1 MNKLKPRI
9 LLGSVFCLT
18 GIFVALGEAALSSPP
33 SKPRTVIRG
42 SGMSTA
48 NASGGPD
55 LVRLVGPVISNTK
68 VRDLPYIP
76 PAPQILEEPL
86 TRYPHSERP
95 ARSQNSG
102 FPRFQS
108 LFEKIFR
115 PVPSMPMPLLTFEG
129 INYVQTECDFPCYP
143 PDPNGDVGPNHYVQA
158 VNTSFRVFD
167 KSGNPLTPV
176 TTFNSFFAP
185 LGGGNPCGN
194 SQNHGDPFVFYD
206 HLVDR
211 WVITDFALVP
221 NSLWECIGVSQTG
234 DPTGGY
240 YLYALQHDPMNPAR
254 FGDYPKF
261 ALWPDAYY
269 LTMNL
274 FNNPFHERVLV
285 GVRVYALDRASMIT
299 GGPTNA
305 IGFTIPLD
313 GLGDSYSLVPA
324 SFRTGSA
331 PLAGEHE
338 FLLAV
343 DSAFPGIAQT
353 QIHGWYFHADFI
365 TPANSSIGL
374 GPEHAPNAEITVNP
388 FIPACTAETCSLV
401 PQQGT
406 SQELATMG
414 DKIMTP
420 LVYQKRNGMESL
432 WAAQTTILN
441 FPDGPTA
448 VSWYQFDVTG
458 GNFPA
463 VPVQQQEWT
472 NGNDGLWR
480 WMPSIA
486 VDQNGN
492 MAIGYSTSSPSM
504 YAGIR
509 YAGRLAF
516 DPLNNLGQGEAIMT
530 NGAGAQVGD
539 EVWGD
544 YTMTTIDPADG
555 ITFWHTNEYY
565 QTTSDHNWSTRI
577 GKFQFPVASPTPTP
591 RATPTPR
598 PRPTPAPRL

>member
-1 MNKLKPRI
+1 MKKLKPR
-9 LLGSVFCLT
+9 LLIGSAFCLA
-18 GIFVALGEAALSSPP
+18 GIFVALGEVGLSSAQ
-33 SKPRTVIRG
+33 SKAQIVVRG
-42 SGMSTA
+42 STAPTA

-55 LVRLVGPVISNTK
+55 VVRLVGPIVSNTK

-76 PAPQILEEPL
+76 PTPQILEEPP
-86 TRYPHSERP
+86 TRYRHSERS
-95 ARSQNSG
+95 ARSQTSG
-102 FPRFQS
+102 FSQFRS
-108 LFEKIFR
+108 LFEKIF
-115 PVPSMPMPLLTFEG
+115 PSVPSMPLPLLTFKG
-129 INYVQTECDFPCYP
+129 IDFTQTKGNASCYP
-143 PDPNGDVGPNHYVQA
+143 PDPDGDVGPNHYVQA
-158 VNTSFRVFD
+158 VNTSFRVFN

-194 SQNHGDPFVFYD
+194 NQNHGDPFVFYD
-206 HLVDR
+206 HIADR
-211 WVITDFALVP
+211 WVITDFALVL
-221 NSLWECIGVSQTG
+221 NSLWECIGVSQTA
-234 DPTGGY
+234 DPAGTY
-240 YLYALQHDPMNPAR
+240 YLYALQHDPMHPMR

-274 FNNPFHERVLV
+274 WSDPTPSRVFV
-285 GVRVYALDRASMIT
+285 GVRVYALDRASMIS

-305 IGFTIPLD
+305 IGFTIGLA
-313 GLGDSYSLVPA
+313 GLGYSYSLVPA

-331 PLAGEHE
+331 PPAGEHE

-343 DSAFPGIAQT
+343 DSNIPGEALT
-353 QIHGWYFHADFI
+353 QIHGWYFQVDFI
-365 TPANSSIGL
+365 NPANSTIGL
-374 GPEHAPNAEITVNP
+374 GPDHTPNAEITVNP
-388 FIPACTAETCSLV
+388 FIPACTAETCGLV
-401 PQQGT
+401 PQLGT
-406 SQELATMG
+406 SQGLATMG

-420 LVYQKRNGMESL
+420 LVYQNRNGTASL
-432 WAAQTTILN
+432 WAAQTTMLN

-458 GNFPA
+458 GSFPA
-463 VPVQQQEWT
+463 FPLQQQDWT

-486 VDQNGN
+486 VDQHGN

-509 YAGRLAF
+509 YAGRLAS

-530 NGAGAQVGD
+530 NGAGAQIGD

-565 QTTSDHNWSTRI
+565 ETTSEHNWSTRV
-577 GKFQFPVASPTPTP
+577 GKFRLP
-591 RATPTPR
+591 RNAPTPR
-598 PRPTPAPRL
+598 PHPSPHPRP